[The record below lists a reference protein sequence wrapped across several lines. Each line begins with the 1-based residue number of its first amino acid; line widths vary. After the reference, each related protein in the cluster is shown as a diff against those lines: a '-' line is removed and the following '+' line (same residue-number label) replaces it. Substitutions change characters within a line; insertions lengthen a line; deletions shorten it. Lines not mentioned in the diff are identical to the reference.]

1 MTSIVSPLN
10 GTLMTLSEVPDPV
23 FAQGLVG
30 PGVALQPT
38 RDGDVTAVAPVAGR
52 IVKLHPHA
60 FVLQADGFGVLVH
73 LGIDTVQ
80 LEGEGF
86 TLHTEEGAEV
96 SVGDEL
102 ITWNP
107 ARIAEGGRSAVCPI
121 IILDTTPDKLGDVA
135 AAGTSVNSGNQLF
148 TVA

>member
-1 MTSIVSPLN
+1 MTSVLSPLN
-10 GTLMTLSEVPDPV
+10 GTLVALPEVPDPV

-30 PGVALQPT
+30 PGVALHPSG
-38 RDGDVTAVAPVAGR
+38 DGDVTVVAPVSGR
-52 IVKLHPHA
+52 LVKLHPHA
-60 FVLQADGFGVLVH
+60 FVIEADGFGMLVH
-73 LGIDTVQ
+73 LGINTVQ
-80 LEGEGF
+80 LGGEGF

-107 ARIAEGGRSAVCPI
+107 ARVAEGGRSVVCPVI
-121 IILDTTPDKLGDVA
+121 VLDTAPDKLGDVA
-135 AAGTSVNSGNQLF
+135 PVGQSVSSSDHLF